1 MRLLLLRHGQTTSN
15 VAGALDTGTPGA
27 ELTEL
32 GRAQAKAAATVLAER
47 EVEAIHCST
56 LVRTQQTAAPLAEA
70 LGLRPTIHDELREI
84 TAGDLEMRTD
94 TTSAHAYQHMI
105 ASWLLE
111 GDLDARLP
119 GGETATEF
127 LARYDAA
134 IDRITATARGTAL
147 VVSHGAA
154 IRSWVGL
161 RGGDIPEHLREMA
174 LEYLR
179 NTACVEL
186 ERRTDGSWEI
196 IEWRSHAIGGH
207 LLEDDTVADPTGRAP
222 E

>member
-27 ELTEL
+27 DLTEL
-32 GRAQAKAAATVLAER
+32 GRAQAEAAAAVLADR
-47 EVEAIHCST
+47 DIASIHCST
-56 LVRTQQTAAPLAEA
+56 LVRTQQTAAPLAQR
-70 LGLRPTIHDELREI
+70 LGLRPTIHDGLREI

-94 TTSAHAYQHMI
+94 TASAHAYRHLI

-119 GGETATEF
+119 GGETAHDF
-127 LARYDAA
+127 LERYDAA
-134 IDRITATARGTAL
+134 IDEIRATTRGTAL

-161 RGGDIPEHLREMA
+161 RGGDIPEHLHELA
-174 LEYLR
+174 VEYLQ
-179 NTACVEL
+179 NTGCIEL
-186 ERRTDGSWEI
+186 TDDSGRGWEI
-196 IEWRSHAIGGH
+196 VDWLSHPVGGH
-207 LLEDDTVADPTGRAP
+207 LLEDDTAADPTGRAP

>member
-15 VAGALDTGTPGA
+15 VAGALDTGAPGA
-27 ELTEL
+27 GLTDL
-32 GRAQAKAAATVLAER
+32 GHAQAKAAAAVLADR
-47 EVEAIHCST
+47 EIESIHCSA
-56 LVRTQQTAAPLAEA
+56 LVRTHQTAAPLAEA
-70 LGLRPTIHDELREI
+70 LGLQPTIHDELREI

-94 TTSAHAYQHMI
+94 AESGHAYRHMV

-119 GGETATEF
+119 GGESAHEF

-134 IDRITATARGTAL
+134 IDRVVAGTRGTAL

-161 RGGDIPEHLREMA
+161 RGGDIPEHLHELA
-174 LEYLR
+174 LEYLQ
-179 NTACVEL
+179 NTGCIEL
-186 ERRTDGSWEI
+186 DRHVDGGWEI
-196 IEWRSHAIGGH
+196 VEWQSHPVGGH
-207 LLEDDTVADPTGRAP
+207 LLEDDTAADPTGRAP